1 MELDILRHTGC
12 KWGKII
18 YPGFK
23 GYIRPQDKHDLFRSA
38 DRYDESDLGFNSN
51 QNQFSVSPHNN
62 DSFIKDFNQEYNNL
76 VENIGLRNSSQRSSQ
91 KVDDNLSS

>member
-38 DRYDESDLGFNSN
+38 ERYDEADLGFNSN
-51 QNQFSVSPHNN
+51 
-62 DSFIKDFNQEYNNL
+62 
-76 VENIGLRNSSQRSSQ
+76 
-91 KVDDNLSS
+91 